1 MNKENILEEYFLEE
15 AEKTNEVK
23 GWKVIGKIEGY
34 NNTSAPTDTAL
45 ELKTGS
51 NGWICDFRIKL
62 LTCGLVLCSPEYII
76 NEDDLVLEAMNEIWK
91 VFSTSPDYMASLLE
105 NLLNGQKIDEKP
117 IEITPYTSN
126 IPSFGGIVTTT
137 TEPIIYTG
145 SSSTNTASGIPN
157 SYTYTTTS
165 TTCDSNAFANY
176 ISSAT
181 IS

>member
-1 MNKENILEEYFLEE
+1 MKKEDILEEYFLEE

-23 GWKVIGKIEGY
+23 GWKVIGKIEGC
-34 NNTSAPTDTAL
+34 NNTLAPTDTTL

-91 VFSTSPDYMASLLE
+91 VFSTSDYMASLLE
-105 NLLNGQKIDEKP
+105 NLLDGKEIKEKP
-117 IEITPYTSN
+117 IKITPYISSN
-126 IPSFGGIVTTT
+126 IHSFGGVQTTMT
-137 TEPIIYTG
+137 NPIIYTG
-145 SSSTNTASGIPN
+145 SSLANTALGPD
-157 SYTYTTTS
+157 SYTYTTAS
-165 TTCDSNAFANY
+165 ATCDSNAFANY
-176 ISSAT
+176 INSAT